1 MAGKPQSREALATW
15 LLAAGGRPDEALALA
30 RLGLSTSTWAGL
42 PRSIARGDWSAL
54 ADWAPA
60 RQLDLLH
67 KICHDL
73 MVVASGGLPRFFP
86 PADLPPPPRLSAL
99 LQWQKALQQAAR
111 TVEHPFNSG
120 LQQEAWAGLAR
131 SVLTPN

>member
-1 MAGKPQSREALATW
+1 MRLAATLSFTRIHRAPTTSPSSNRLADTLENGSGEVLMAARVVVLATW

-30 RLGLSTSTWAGL
+30 RLGLSTSAWAEL
-42 PRSIARGDWSAL
+42 PRSVARGDWSAL

-86 PADLPPPPRLSAL
+86 PADLPPPPRDR
-99 LQWQKALQQAAR
+99 K
-111 TVEHPFNSG
+111 
-120 LQQEAWAGLAR
+120 
-131 SVLTPN
+131 SVV